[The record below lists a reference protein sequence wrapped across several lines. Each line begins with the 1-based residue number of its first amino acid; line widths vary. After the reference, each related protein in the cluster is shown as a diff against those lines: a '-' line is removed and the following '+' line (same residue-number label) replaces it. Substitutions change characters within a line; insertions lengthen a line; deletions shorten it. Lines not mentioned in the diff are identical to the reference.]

1 MADASD
7 KIKSQFRQGQVFSL
21 ILIVAA
27 SLFGMLVMIQLQREE
42 RALMQ
47 MRSQREETLQRYME
61 AMLNQE
67 SGFRGYLASDPRN
80 KDFLKSYYEGVT
92 QYGEAQSAARKIYE
106 QPGEA
111 AFQKVVAPLE
121 EKARTWQQMA
131 TRSLGTLLN
140 GGEIA
145 GQEFPWAVYPRKEEF
160 DAFRDAFTTA
170 RLRNDAEMLR
180 RAHKRERLWQLEG
193 LFVLSVMGIGVG
205 AAIWIG
211 RVAENTIGAQASQLV
226 QQAES
231 VRQHRQEL
239 SAQNETL
246 QAQQAELQQRNRE
259 LELIGRITAI
269 AASELRMDAIQDS
282 LQEVLSALIPS
293 DRCSIYLLEDTKSAV
308 QVVSIHGLPIPG
320 WQTGAVSPLPETLI
334 GKALETARPIYLDDL
349 SLLSEPLNAQARAF
363 QAAGILSFVAA
374 PLIARGQIIGTL
386 NFASTTSRR
395 YNTHTLSLIA
405 QVAGSIAGALETTR
419 LYQEEQ
425 RKSELLA
432 VSIQE
437 THHRVKNNLQAVSA
451 LLDVQLMEAGDMVP
465 RESLER
471 TITQVKAIALVHDL
485 LSHDGTEESVD
496 AKAVIAKLLPLV
508 TLAYR
513 DVGLEMS
520 LVPLPLPMRQMT
532 SLALVVNEL
541 ALNALKHCGDK
552 PCRLAVSSEVDAA
565 NRTAR
570 FVFQDDGPGFPP
582 DFDPDRDANVGLQ
595 LVTTLVRSDLNGT
608 ILFENRGGACI
619 TLTFPLA
626 PAPPSAAS
634 QRAVVSIAR
643 PAQVG

>member
-1 MADASD
+1 MADASE

-27 SLFGMLVMIQLQREE
+27 SLFGMFVMIQLRQEE
-42 RALMQ
+42 RALLQ
-47 MRSQREETLQRYME
+47 LRSLREETLQSYME

-67 SGFRGYLASDPRN
+67 TGFRGYLASNTRN
-80 KDFLKSYYEGVT
+80 KDFLKPYYDGVT
-92 QYGEAQSAARKIYE
+92 QYSKAQMTARKIYE

-111 AFQKVVAPLE
+111 AFREIVEPLE
-121 EKARTWQQMA
+121 EKARIWQQMA
-131 TRSLGTLLN
+131 TRSLGILLN
-140 GGEIA
+140 GGEVA
-145 GQEFPWAVYPRKEEF
+145 GQESPATIFPRKEEF
-160 DAFRDAFTTA
+160 DAFRAAFNAA
-170 RLRNDAEMLR
+170 RQRNHAEMLQR
-180 RAHKRERLWQLEG
+180 IQAREQLWLLEG

-205 AAIWIG
+205 AAVWIG
-211 RVAENTIGAQASQLV
+211 RVAENTIGVQASQLV
-226 QQAES
+226 QQAEN

-239 SAQNETL
+239 SVQNEKL

-269 AASELRMDAIQDS
+269 AASELRIDAIQDAF
-282 LQEVLSALIPS
+282 QEVLSELIPF
-293 DRCSIYLLEDTKSAV
+293 DRYSISLLDSAKSAV
-308 QVVSIHGLPIPG
+308 QIVSIHGLAIPG
-320 WQTGAVSPLPETLI
+320 WQNGTTHPLHETLI
-334 GKALETARPIYLDDL
+334 GKALETARPAYLDDL
-349 SLLSEPLNAQARAF
+349 SLHPEPWNAQARAF
-363 QAAGILSFVAA
+363 QEAGVRSFVAA
-374 PLIARGQIIGTL
+374 PLIARGQVIGTL
-386 NFASTTSRR
+386 NFASTAPHR
-395 YNTHTLSLIA
+395 YNAHILSLMA

-419 LYQEEQ
+419 LYQEER

-451 LLDVQLMEAGDMVP
+451 LLDVQLMEAGEMVP
-465 RESLER
+465 REVLER

-496 AKAVIAKLLPLV
+496 ARMVIEKMLPLV

-513 DVGLEMS
+513 DVSLEMTLAS
-520 LVPLPLPMRQMT
+520 LPLPMRQMT
-532 SLALVVNEL
+532 SLALVINEL

-552 PCRLAVSSEVDAA
+552 PCRLNIRSEVDALHK
-565 NRTAR
+565 TAS

-608 ILFENRGGACI
+608 IRFENRGGACI
-619 TLTFPLA
+619 TLAFPIT
-626 PAPPSAAS
+626 PAPPSAAP
-634 QRAVVSIAR
+634 QRAVVGIASL
-643 PAQVG
+643 A